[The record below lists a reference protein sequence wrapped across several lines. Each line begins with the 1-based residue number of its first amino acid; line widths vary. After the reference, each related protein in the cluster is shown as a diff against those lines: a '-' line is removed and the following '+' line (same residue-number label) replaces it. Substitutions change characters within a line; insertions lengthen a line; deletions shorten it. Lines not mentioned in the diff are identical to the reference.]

1 MPRNLSLHGDG
12 WRPGLFTG
20 PPLPRPR
27 SSPAGRAAG
36 GPEAPGPGRSSSP
49 AAPRERSASV
59 PGWRRPERAGS
70 LRSLPR
76 LLAPAAARTARVASR
91 CSSRPTSA
99 GPSGAST
106 GPAPAS
112 HSGRRARGFVRPAP
126 SPQRRRWALARGAW
140 PWPGSPPQPEPPP
153 PPQSV
158 SQSPAMAEGGER
170 EELLSPPPISP
181 AKRLC
186 SWPSPQAHHPRG
198 TPGAA
203 GGGVGVGGGGCL
215 APGARPHLQPE
226 SLLDCAAKT
235 VAEKWAYERVEERF
249 ERIPEP
255 VQRRIVYWSFPRNE
269 REICMYSSFQ
279 YRGGPGAGA
288 AAGAAGSSPVEEGPP
303 PPPGTATPAGSAP
316 GAAGAGA
323 SPGLGTGTGVASGV
337 GGEGLPFR
345 RGIRLLDSGSVE
357 NVLQVGFHLS
367 GTVTEPATASEPAVT
382 YKVAISFDRCKITS
396 VTCGCGNKDI
406 FYCAHVV
413 ALSLYRI
420 RKPEQV
426 KLRLPISETLF
437 QMNRDQLQK
446 FIQYLIT
453 AHHTEVLPTAQ
464 KLADEILSSNSEI
477 NQVNGAPDPTAGA
490 SIDDENCWHLDE
502 EQVKEQVKLFLSQGG
517 YYGSGKQLNSMFS
530 KVREM
535 LRMRD
540 SNGARMLTLITEQF
554 MADPR
559 LTLWRQQGTSMT
571 DKCRQLW
578 DELGALWVCII
589 LNPHCKLEE
598 KSCWLQQLQKWN
610 DLDICPLEDGNY
622 GHELPNITN
631 ALSQSASHSPD
642 SLSRPRR
649 TVFTRAIEGRELHWQ
664 DSHLQRIISSD
675 IYSAPACQRENE
687 RLLFNSHGQPLWL
700 EHVPTACAR
709 VDALRSHGYPKEA
722 LRLTVAI
729 INTLR
734 LQQQRQLEI
743 YKHQK
748 KELLQRGTTTITN
761 LEGWVGHPLDP
772 IGCLFLTLTEACRL
786 NDDSYM
792 EMSDMNE
799 SRLPVYQHV
808 PVASGCPNSSES
820 YLSLALEVALMGMG
834 QQRVMPEG
842 LYAQDKV
849 CRNEEQLLSQLQE
862 LQLDEELVQTLRK
875 QCILLLEGGPFS
887 GLGEVIHRESVPMH
901 TFAKY
906 LFSALLPHDP
916 DLSYKLALR
925 AMRLPVLEN
934 SSSAGDTSHPHH
946 MVSVVPSRYP
956 RWFTLGHLESQ
967 QCELASTM
975 LTAAKGD
982 TLRLRTILEAIQK
995 HIHSSSLIFK
1005 LAQDAFKIATPTD
1018 SSTDGTLLNVALE
1031 LGLQVMRMTLSTLNW
1046 RRREMVRWLVTCA
1059 TEVGVRALVSIL
1071 QSWYT
1076 LFTPTEATSI
1086 VAATAVSH
1094 TTILRLSLD
1103 YPQREELASCARTL
1117 ALQCAMKD
1125 PQSCALS
1132 ALTLCE
1138 KDHIAFEAAYQIAI
1152 DAAAGGMT
1160 HSQLFTIA
1168 RYMELRGYPL
1178 RAFKLASLAMS
1189 HLNLAYNQDTHPA
1202 INDVLWACALS
1213 HSLGKNE
1220 LAALIPLVVK
1230 SVHCATVLSDI
1241 LRRCTV
1247 TAPGLAGIPGRRSS
1261 GKLMSTD
1268 KAPLRQLLDATI
1280 NAYINTT
1287 HSRLTHISPRHY
1299 GEFIEFLS
1307 KARETFLLPQD
1318 GHLQFAQFID
1328 NLKQIYKGK
1337 KKLMLLV
1344 RERFG

>member
-1 MPRNLSLHGDG
+1 MAEGRREQPPHPLLSLPPASK
-12 WRPGLFTG
+12 RPCLR
-20 PPLPRPR
+20 PAPR
-27 SSPAGRAAG
+27 G
-36 GPEAPGPGRSSSP
+36 PGPG
-49 AAPRERSASV
+49 
-59 PGWRRPERAGS
+59 PGHGS
-70 LRSLPR
+70 GLP
-76 LLAPAAARTARVASR
+76 
-91 CSSRPTSA
+91 SSRYRS
-99 GPSGAST
+99 
-106 GPAPAS
+106 
-112 HSGRRARGFVRPAP
+112 
-126 SPQRRRWALARGAW
+126 
-140 PWPGSPPQPEPPP
+140 
-153 PPQSV
+153 
-158 SQSPAMAEGGER
+158 
-170 EELLSPPPISP
+170 
-181 AKRLC
+181 
-186 SWPSPQAHHPRG
+186 
-198 TPGAA
+198 
-203 GGGVGVGGGGCL
+203 
-215 APGARPHLQPE
+215 PE
-226 SLLDCAAKT
+226 SLLDCAAKA
-235 VAEKWAYERVEERF
+235 VAEKWAFERVEERF

-269 REICMYSSFQ
+269 KEICMYSSFQ
-279 YRGGPGAGA
+279 
-288 AAGAAGSSPVEEGPP
+288 
-303 PPPGTATPAGSAP
+303 
-316 GAAGAGA
+316 
-323 SPGLGTGTGVASGV
+323 LGTGD
-337 GGEGLPFR
+337 GLP
-345 RGIRLLDSGSVE
+345 
-357 NVLQVGFHLS
+357 
-367 GTVTEPATASEPAVT
+367 GTVTEPATTSEPEVT
-382 YKVAISFDRCKITS
+382 HKVAISFDRCKITS
-396 VTCGCGNKDI
+396 VTCGCGNRDI

-446 FIQYLIT
+446 LVQYLIT

-477 NQVNGAPDPTAGA
+477 NQVHGAPDPTAGA
-490 SIDDENCWHLDE
+490 SIDDDNCWHLDE
-502 EQVKEQVKLFLSQGG
+502 DQVREQVKQFLSQGG
-517 YYGSGKQLNSMFS
+517 YYGSGKQLNSMFA

-559 LTLWRQQGTSMT
+559 LSLWRQQGTGMT

-578 DELGALWVCII
+578 DELGALWVCVV
-589 LNPHCKLEE
+589 LNPHCKSEE
-598 KSCWLQQLQKWN
+598 KSGWLKQLKKWG
-610 DLDICPLEDGNY
+610 DMDVCPLEDGNY
-622 GHELPNITN
+622 GSELPNITN
-631 ALSQSASHSPD
+631 ALPQSNLAQGQ
-642 SLSRPRR
+642 PRR
-649 TVFTRAIEGRELHWQ
+649 TVFSRAVEACDLHWQ

-675 IYSAPACQRENE
+675 YYMSPSYQREGE
-687 RLLFNSHGQPLWL
+687 SLLFNPQGLPLWL
-700 EHVPTACAR
+700 DHVPTACAR
-709 VDALRSHGYPKEA
+709 VDALRSHGYSREA
-722 LRLTVAI
+722 LRLAVAI

-734 LQQQRQLEI
+734 LQQQRQMDI

-748 KELLQRGTTTITN
+748 KELLQRGVTSTTN

-772 IGCLFLTLTEACRL
+772 IGCLFVTLTETCRV
-786 NDDSYM
+786 DDDNTM
-792 EMSDMNE
+792 DTGGDP
-799 SRLPVYQHV
+799 RPPVYHHV
-808 PVASGCPNSSES
+808 PVWGSPDGGES
-820 YLSLALEVALMGMG
+820 YLTLALEVALMGMG
-834 QQRVMPEG
+834 QQRIMPEG

-849 CRNEEQLLSQLQE
+849 CRNEEQIVAKLQE
-862 LQLDEELVQTLRK
+862 LELDDLLVQTLRK
-875 QCILLLEGGPFS
+875 QAVQLLEAGPFS

-906 LFSALLPHDP
+906 LFSALLPHDA
-916 DLSYKLALR
+916 DLAYKVALR
-925 AMRLPVLEN
+925 AMRLPVLE
-934 SSSAGDTSHPHH
+934 SSAGSGDVGHPHH
-946 MVSVVPSRYP
+946 GISIVPSRYP

-982 TLRLRTILEAIQK
+982 MLRLRTVLEAIQK
-995 HIHSSSLIFK
+995 NIHSSSLIFK
-1005 LAQDAFKIATPTD
+1005 LAQDAFKIATPAD
-1018 SSTDGTLLNVALE
+1018 SPPDITLLNVALE

-1059 TEVGVRALVSIL
+1059 TEVGLRALVSIL

-1086 VAATAVSH
+1086 VAATVMSH
-1094 TTILRLSLD
+1094 NTILRLSLD

-1125 PQSCALS
+1125 PQNCALS

-1138 KDHIAFEAAYQIAI
+1138 KDHIAFETAYQIVI
-1152 DAAAGGMT
+1152 DAASTGMT
-1160 HSQLFTIA
+1160 YSQLFTIA
-1168 RYMELRGYPL
+1168 RYMEHRGYPL
-1178 RAFKLASLAMS
+1178 RSFKLASLAMT

-1220 LAALIPLVVK
+1220 LAAIIPLVVK

-1241 LRRCTV
+1241 LRRCTM
-1247 TAPGLAGIPGRRSS
+1247 TAPGLAGIPGRRNS

-1280 NAYINTT
+1280 SAYINTT

-1307 KARETFLLPQD
+1307 KARETFLLAQD
-1318 GHLQFAQFID
+1318 GHIQFAQFID

-1337 KKLMLLV
+1337 KKLMMLV

>member
-1 MPRNLSLHGDG
+1 MAEGEGVP
-12 WRPGLFTG
+12 
-20 PPLPRPR
+20 PPLP
-27 SSPAGRAAG
+27 
-36 GPEAPGPGRSSSP
+36 
-49 AAPRERSASV
+49 
-59 PGWRRPERAGS
+59 
-70 LRSLPR
+70 LP
-76 LLAPAAARTARVASR
+76 
-91 CSSRPTSA
+91 
-99 GPSGAST
+99 
-106 GPAPAS
+106 
-112 HSGRRARGFVRPAP
+112 
-126 SPQRRRWALARGAW
+126 
-140 PWPGSPPQPEPPP
+140 
-153 PPQSV
+153 
-158 SQSPAMAEGGER
+158 
-170 EELLSPPPISP
+170 P

-186 SWPSPQAHHPRG
+186 SRANPPCHPSQQQRGPAGAVRPQQYP
-198 TPGAA
+198 
-203 GGGVGVGGGGCL
+203 L
-215 APGARPHLQPE
+215 YQPE
-226 SLLDCAAKT
+226 SLLDCAAKA
-235 VAEKWAYERVEERF
+235 VAEKWAFERVEERF

-279 YRGGPGAGA
+279 YRAEEPGP
-288 AAGAAGSSPVEEGPP
+288 GAAGSPSGPAF
-303 PPPGTATPAGSAP
+303 GGSVANGQNSALSGLGSGGNGAP
-316 GAAGAGA
+316 GA
-323 SPGLGTGTGVASGV
+323 S
-337 GGEGLPFR
+337 EGLPFR
-345 RGIRLLDSGSVE
+345 RGIRLLESGCVE

-367 GTVTEPATASEPAVT
+367 GTVTEPATQSEPEVT

-396 VTCGCGNKDI
+396 VTCGCGNRDI

-420 RKPEQV
+420 RKPDQV

-446 FIQYLIT
+446 FVQYLIT

-477 NQVNGAPDPTAGA
+477 NQVHGAPDPTAGA
-490 SIDDENCWHLDE
+490 SINDENCWHLDE
-502 EQVKEQVKLFLSQGG
+502 EQVREQVKMFLSQGG
-517 YYGSGKQLNSMFS
+517 YYSSGKQLNSMFA

-559 LTLWRQQGTSMT
+559 LALWRQQGTGMT

-578 DELGALWVCII
+578 DELGALWVCIV
-589 LNPHCKLEE
+589 LNPHCKPEE
-598 KSCWLQQLQKWN
+598 KACWLRQLRKWG
-610 DLDICPLEDGNY
+610 DMDVCPLEDGNY
-622 GHELPNITN
+622 GNDLPNITN
-631 ALSQSASHSPD
+631 ALPQSNGHD
-642 SLSRPRR
+642 SLVRPRR
-649 TVFTRAIEGRELHWQ
+649 TVFTRAIEGCDLHWQ

-675 IYSAPACQRENE
+675 FYLSPSYQRDGES
-687 RLLFNSHGQPLWL
+687 LLFNSQGQPLWL

-722 LRLTVAI
+722 LRLAVAI

-743 YKHQK
+743 YKQQK
-748 KELLQRGTTTITN
+748 KELIQRNATTITN

-772 IGCLFLTLTEACRL
+772 IGCLFTTLTEACRS
-786 NDDSYM
+786 DDENAM
-792 EMSDMNE
+792 EISE
-799 SRLPVYQHV
+799 SSESQHPLYQHV
-808 PVASGCPNSSES
+808 CVPSNSQENGES

-834 QQRVMPEG
+834 QQRLMPEG

-849 CRNEEQLLSQLQE
+849 CRNEEQIIGRLQE
-862 LQLDEELVQTLRK
+862 LELDAVLVQTLRK

-906 LFSALLPHDP
+906 LFTALLPHDA
-916 DLSYKLALR
+916 DLAYKLSLR
-925 AMRLPVLEN
+925 AMRLPVLE
-934 SSSAGDTSHPHH
+934 SSAPSGDVSHPHH

-982 TLRLRTILEAIQK
+982 MLRLRTVLEAIQRN
-995 HIHSSSLIFK
+995 IHSSSLIFK
-1005 LAQDAFKIATPTD
+1005 LAQDAFKIATPAD
-1018 SSTDGTLLNVALE
+1018 NSSDTTLLNVALE

-1086 VAATAVSH
+1086 VAAAATSH
-1094 TTILRLSLD
+1094 STVLRLNLD
-1103 YPQREELASCARTL
+1103 YAQREELASCARTL

-1125 PQSCALS
+1125 PQNCALS

-1138 KDHIAFEAAYQIAI
+1138 KDHTAFETAYQIAV
-1152 DAAAGGMT
+1152 DAASGGMT
-1160 HSQLFTIA
+1160 YSQLFTIA
-1168 RYMELRGYPL
+1168 RYMEHRGYPL
-1178 RAFKLASLAMS
+1178 RAFKLCSLAMS

-1202 INDVLWACALS
+1202 INDVLWACSLS

-1220 LAALIPLVVK
+1220 LAALVPLVVK

-1241 LRRCTV
+1241 LRRCTL
-1247 TAPGLAGIPGRRSS
+1247 TAPGLAGIPGRRNS

-1268 KAPLRQLLDATI
+1268 KPPLRQLLDAAVG
-1280 NAYINTT
+1280 AYINTT

-1307 KARETFLLPQD
+1307 KARETFLLGQD
-1318 GHLQFAQFID
+1318 GLLQFAQFID

-1337 KKLMLLV
+1337 KKLMMLV

>member
-1 MPRNLSLHGDG
+1 
-12 WRPGLFTG
+12 
-20 PPLPRPR
+20 
-27 SSPAGRAAG
+27 
-36 GPEAPGPGRSSSP
+36 
-49 AAPRERSASV
+49 
-59 PGWRRPERAGS
+59 
-70 LRSLPR
+70 
-76 LLAPAAARTARVASR
+76 
-91 CSSRPTSA
+91 
-99 GPSGAST
+99 
-106 GPAPAS
+106 
-112 HSGRRARGFVRPAP
+112 
-126 SPQRRRWALARGAW
+126 
-140 PWPGSPPQPEPPP
+140 
-153 PPQSV
+153 
-158 SQSPAMAEGGER
+158 MAEGGER
-170 EELLSPPPISP
+170 EELLSPSPVSP

-198 TPGAA
+198 SPGTAS
-203 GGGVGVGGGGCL
+203 GGVGGVGGSCL

-288 AAGAAGSSPVEEGPP
+288 AGGAAGASPAEEGPP
-303 PPPGTATPAGSAP
+303 PPPGSAAPTGSAP
-316 GAAGAGA
+316 GAAAAGA
-323 SPGLGTGTGVASGV
+323 SPGLGTAAGAAGG

-367 GTVTEPATASEPAVT
+367 GTVTEAATTSEPAVT

-420 RKPEQV
+420 RKPDQV

-477 NQVNGAPDPTAGA
+477 NQVNGA
-490 SIDDENCWHLDE
+490 
-502 EQVKEQVKLFLSQGG
+502 
-517 YYGSGKQLNSMFS
+517 
-530 KVREM
+530 
-535 LRMRD
+535 
-540 SNGARMLTLITEQF
+540 
-554 MADPR
+554 
-559 LTLWRQQGTSMT
+559 
-571 DKCRQLW
+571 
-578 DELGALWVCII
+578 LWVCII

-598 KSCWLQQLQKWN
+598 KSCWLQQLQKWS

-631 ALSQSASHSPD
+631 ALPQNASHSPD

-675 IYSAPACQRENE
+675 IYTAPACQQESE
-687 RLLFNSHGQPLWL
+687 RLLFNSQGQPLWL

-786 NDDSYM
+786 NDDGYL
-792 EMSDMNE
+792 EVSDMNE
-799 SRLPVYQHV
+799 SRPPVYQHV
-808 PVASGCPNSSES
+808 PVATGCPNSHES

-849 CRNEEQLLSQLQE
+849 CRNEEQLLSRLQE
-862 LQLDEELVQTLRK
+862 LQLDDELVQTLQK

-934 SSSAGDTSHPHH
+934 STSTGDSSHPHH

-1018 SSTDGTLLNVALE
+1018 SSTDSTLLNVALE

-1152 DAAAGGMT
+1152 DAATGGMT
-1160 HSQLFTIA
+1160 HAQLFTIA

>member
-1 MPRNLSLHGDG
+1 MAEGRGELPPQPPLHLSLPPASK
-12 WRPGLFTG
+12 RPCLR
-20 PPLPRPR
+20 PAPR
-27 SSPAGRAAG
+27 G
-36 GPEAPGPGRSSSP
+36 PGPG
-49 AAPRERSASV
+49 
-59 PGWRRPERAGS
+59 PGPGF
-70 LRSLPR
+70 PN
-76 LLAPAAARTARVASR
+76 SR
-91 CSSRPTSA
+91 FRC
-99 GPSGAST
+99 
-106 GPAPAS
+106 
-112 HSGRRARGFVRPAP
+112 
-126 SPQRRRWALARGAW
+126 
-140 PWPGSPPQPEPPP
+140 
-153 PPQSV
+153 
-158 SQSPAMAEGGER
+158 
-170 EELLSPPPISP
+170 
-181 AKRLC
+181 
-186 SWPSPQAHHPRG
+186 
-198 TPGAA
+198 
-203 GGGVGVGGGGCL
+203 
-215 APGARPHLQPE
+215 PE
-226 SLLDCAAKT
+226 SLLDCAAKA
-235 VAEKWAYERVEERF
+235 VAEKWAFERVEERF

-279 YRGGPGAGA
+279 CRVAG
-288 AAGAAGSSPVEEGPP
+288 EEGPVV
-303 PPPGTATPAGSAP
+303 ATGAPAGSGAVP
-316 GAAGAGA
+316 GGVTSTTGA
-323 SPGLGTGTGVASGV
+323 SGTAGTGD
-337 GGEGLPFR
+337 GLPFR
-345 RGIRLLDSGSVE
+345 RGIRLLETGCVE

-367 GTVTEPATASEPAVT
+367 GTVTEPASQSEPEVT
-382 YKVAISFDRCKITS
+382 HKVAISFDRCKITS
-396 VTCGCGNKDI
+396 VTCGCGNRDI

-446 FIQYLIT
+446 LVQYLIT

-477 NQVNGAPDPTAGA
+477 NQVHGAPDPTAGA
-490 SIDDENCWHLDE
+490 SIDDDNCWHLDE
-502 EQVKEQVKLFLSQGG
+502 EQVREQVKQFLSQGG
-517 YYGSGKQLNSMFS
+517 YYGSGKQLNSMFA

-559 LTLWRQQGTSMT
+559 LSLWRQQGTGMT

-578 DELGALWVCII
+578 DELGALWVCIV
-589 LNPHCKLEE
+589 LNPHCKSEE
-598 KSCWLQQLQKWN
+598 KSGWLKQLKKWG
-610 DLDICPLEDGNY
+610 DMDICPLEDGNY
-622 GHELPNITN
+622 GSELPNITN
-631 ALSQSASHSPD
+631 ALPQSNLAQD
-642 SLSRPRR
+642 SLARPRR
-649 TVFTRAIEGRELHWQ
+649 TVFTRAMEACDLHWQ

-675 IYSAPACQRENE
+675 YYMSPAYQREGE
-687 RLLFNSHGQPLWL
+687 SLLFNPQGLPLWL
-700 EHVPTACAR
+700 DHVPTACAR
-709 VDALRSHGYPKEA
+709 VDALRSHGYPREA
-722 LRLTVAI
+722 LRLGVAI

-734 LQQQRQLEI
+734 LQQHRQLDI

-748 KELLQRGTTTITN
+748 KELLQRGMTSTTN

-772 IGCLFLTLTEACRL
+772 IGCLFGTLTETCRVE
-786 NDDSYM
+786 DDSTM
-792 EMSDMNE
+792 DTGDSGDPKP
-799 SRLPVYQHV
+799 PVYHHV
-808 PVASGCPNSSES
+808 PVWGCPDGGES
-820 YLSLALEVALMGMG
+820 YLALALEVALMGMG

-849 CRNEEQLLSQLQE
+849 CRNEEQIVTKLQE
-862 LQLDEELVQTLRK
+862 MELDDLLVQTLRK
-875 QCILLLEGGPFS
+875 QAILLLEACF
-887 GLGEVIHRESVPMH
+887 
-901 TFAKY
+901 
-906 LFSALLPHDP
+906 
-916 DLSYKLALR
+916 LSL
-925 AMRLPVLEN
+925 LPVLE
-934 SSSAGDTSHPHH
+934 STAPSGDMGHPHH
-946 MVSVVPSRYP
+946 GISIVPSRYP

-982 TLRLRTILEAIQK
+982 MLRLRTVLDAIQK
-995 HIHSSSLIFK
+995 NIHSSSLIFK
-1005 LAQDAFKIATPTD
+1005 LAQDAFKIATPAD
-1018 SSTDGTLLNVALE
+1018 NPPDITLLNVALE

-1059 TEVGVRALVSIL
+1059 TEVGLRALVSIL

-1086 VAATAVSH
+1086 VAATVMSH
-1094 TTILRLSLD
+1094 NTILRLSLD

-1125 PQSCALS
+1125 PQNCALS

-1138 KDHIAFEAAYQIAI
+1138 KDHIAFETAYQIVI
-1152 DAAAGGMT
+1152 DAASTGMT
-1160 HSQLFTIA
+1160 YSQLFTIA
-1168 RYMELRGYPL
+1168 RYMEHRGYPL
-1178 RAFKLASLAMS
+1178 RAFKLASLAMT

-1220 LAALIPLVVK
+1220 LAAIIPLVVK

-1241 LRRCTV
+1241 LRRCTM
-1247 TAPGLAGIPGRRSS
+1247 TAPGLAGIPGRRNS

-1280 NAYINTT
+1280 SAYINTT

-1307 KARETFLLPQD
+1307 KARETFLLAQD
-1318 GHLQFAQFID
+1318 GHIQFAQFIE

-1337 KKLMLLV
+1337 KKLMMLV

>member
-1 MPRNLSLHGDG
+1 MAEGRREQPPHPLFSTPPASKRPCLRPAPRG
-12 WRPGLFTG
+12 
-20 PPLPRPR
+20 
-27 SSPAGRAAG
+27 
-36 GPEAPGPGRSSSP
+36 PGPGPGHGSGSSGSRHRS
-49 AAPRERSASV
+49 
-59 PGWRRPERAGS
+59 
-70 LRSLPR
+70 
-76 LLAPAAARTARVASR
+76 
-91 CSSRPTSA
+91 
-99 GPSGAST
+99 
-106 GPAPAS
+106 
-112 HSGRRARGFVRPAP
+112 
-126 SPQRRRWALARGAW
+126 
-140 PWPGSPPQPEPPP
+140 
-153 PPQSV
+153 
-158 SQSPAMAEGGER
+158 
-170 EELLSPPPISP
+170 
-181 AKRLC
+181 
-186 SWPSPQAHHPRG
+186 
-198 TPGAA
+198 
-203 GGGVGVGGGGCL
+203 
-215 APGARPHLQPE
+215 PE
-226 SLLDCAAKT
+226 SLLDCAAKA
-235 VAEKWAYERVEERF
+235 VAEKWAFERVEERF

-269 REICMYSSFQ
+269 KEICMYSSFQ
-279 YRGGPGAGA
+279 CRVAGEEGPSAATGGTGGAASGATTAAAAAAAGAGGGGSTTGA
-288 AAGAAGSSPVEEGPP
+288 AATAGAAGAAG
-303 PPPGTATPAGSAP
+303 
-316 GAAGAGA
+316 
-323 SPGLGTGTGVASGV
+323 TGD
-337 GGEGLPFR
+337 GLPFR
-345 RGIRLLDSGSVE
+345 RGIRLLETGCVE

-367 GTVTEPATASEPAVT
+367 GTVTEPTTSSDPEVT
-382 YKVAISFDRCKITS
+382 HKVAISFDRCKITS
-396 VTCGCGNKDI
+396 VTCGCGNRDI

-446 FIQYLIT
+446 LVQYLIT

-477 NQVNGAPDPTAGA
+477 NQVHGAPDPTAGA
-490 SIDDENCWHLDE
+490 SIDDDNCWHLDE
-502 EQVKEQVKLFLSQGG
+502 DQVREQVKQFLSQGG
-517 YYGSGKQLNSMFS
+517 YYGSGKQLNSMFA

-559 LTLWRQQGTSMT
+559 LSLWRQQGTGMT

-578 DELGALWVCII
+578 DELGALWVCVV
-589 LNPHCKLEE
+589 LNPHCKSEE
-598 KSCWLQQLQKWN
+598 KSSWLKQLKKWG
-610 DLDICPLEDGNY
+610 DMDVCPLEDGNY
-622 GHELPNITN
+622 GSELPNITN
-631 ALSQSASHSPD
+631 ALPQSNLAQD
-642 SLSRPRR
+642 SVSRPRR
-649 TVFTRAIEGRELHWQ
+649 TVFSRAVEACDLHWQ

-675 IYSAPACQRENE
+675 YYVSPSYQREGE
-687 RLLFNSHGQPLWL
+687 SLLFNPQGLPLWL
-700 EHVPTACAR
+700 DHVPTACAR
-709 VDALRSHGYPKEA
+709 VDALRSHGYSREA
-722 LRLTVAI
+722 LRLAVAI

-734 LQQQRQLEI
+734 LQQQRQMDI

-748 KELLQRGTTTITN
+748 KELLQRGVTSTTN

-772 IGCLFLTLTEACRL
+772 IGCLFITLTETCRV
-786 NDDSYM
+786 DDDNNM
-792 EMSDMNE
+792 DTGEGE
-799 SRLPVYQHV
+799 PRPPVYHHV
-808 PVASGCPNSSES
+808 PVWGSPDGGES
-820 YLSLALEVALMGMG
+820 YLTLALEVALMGMG
-834 QQRVMPEG
+834 QQRIMPEG

-849 CRNEEQLLSQLQE
+849 CRNEEQIVAKLQE
-862 LQLDEELVQTLRK
+862 LELDDLLVQTLRK
-875 QCILLLEGGPFS
+875 QAIQLLDAGPFS

-906 LFSALLPHDP
+906 LFSALLPHDA
-916 DLSYKLALR
+916 DLAYKVALR
-925 AMRLPVLEN
+925 AMRLPVLE
-934 SSSAGDTSHPHH
+934 SSAGSGDVGHPHH
-946 MVSVVPSRYP
+946 GISIVPSRYP

-982 TLRLRTILEAIQK
+982 MLRLRTVLEAIQK
-995 HIHSSSLIFK
+995 NIHSSSLIFK
-1005 LAQDAFKIATPTD
+1005 LAQDAFKIATPAD
-1018 SSTDGTLLNVALE
+1018 SPPDITLLNVALE

-1059 TEVGVRALVSIL
+1059 TEVGLRALVSIL

-1086 VAATAVSH
+1086 VAATVMSH
-1094 TTILRLSLD
+1094 NTILRLSLD

-1125 PQSCALS
+1125 PQNCALS

-1138 KDHIAFEAAYQIAI
+1138 KDHIAFETAYQIVI
-1152 DAAAGGMT
+1152 DAASTGMT
-1160 HSQLFTIA
+1160 YSQLFTIA
-1168 RYMELRGYPL
+1168 RYMEHRGYPL
-1178 RAFKLASLAMS
+1178 RSFKLASLAMT

-1220 LAALIPLVVK
+1220 LAAIIPLVVK

-1241 LRRCTV
+1241 LRR
-1247 TAPGLAGIPGRRSS
+1247 RNS

-1280 NAYINTT
+1280 SA
-1287 HSRLTHISPRHY
+1287 PRHY

-1307 KARETFLLPQD
+1307 KARETFLLAQD
-1318 GHLQFAQFID
+1318 GHIQFAQFID

-1337 KKLMLLV
+1337 KKLMMLV